1 MPNPTINSVHIDR
14 ALTNISIA
22 YKQSVGDFVSERV
35 FPLIPTDKQSN
46 KYFIYD
52 RTYWNRSEVQKRAP
66 GTESAG
72 GGYKITTDNFYCD
85 VWALHKDVA
94 DQIRANQDIPLNEDR
109 DATEWLG
116 QQFLITK
123 EVEFASTYMTSG
135 VWTSGVAGVAAAP
148 GAGQVLQWNDA
159 ASTPIED
166 VRRAKTAV
174 KLLTGYTPNVL
185 TIGQQVYDA
194 LIDHADIIDRVKYG
208 QTPGAPAMAGKD
220 VLAKLFEVEEVVIA
234 SAIKNTGVEGAAES
248 NSFIVGKVAL
258 LSYRPPRAGL
268 LIPSAGYQFAWTGYL
283 GAGAGAAQI
292 SKFRMEHL
300 KADRIEGE
308 TAFDMKLVSADL
320 GYFFNTIV
328 S

>member
-1 MPNPTINSVHIDR
+1 MPNPTISSVHIDR
-14 ALTNISIA
+14 ALTNVSIA
-22 YKQSVGDFVSERV
+22 FKQSVGDFVSERV

-52 RTYWNRSEVQKRAP
+52 RSYWNRSEVQKRAP

-85 VWALHKDVA
+85 VWALHKDVS

-109 DATEWLG
+109 DATEWLAL
-116 QQFLITK
+116 QFLINK
-123 EVEFASTYMTSG
+123 EVQFASTYMTSG
-135 VWTSGVAGVAAAP
+135 VWTTGVTGVASSP
-148 GAGQVLQWNDA
+148 TGAQVLQWNDA

-174 KLLTGYTPNVL
+174 KLLTGLTPNVL

-194 LIDHADIIDRVKYG
+194 LIDHPDIIDRVKYG
-208 QTPGAPAMAGKD
+208 QTPGSPALAGKD
-220 VLAKLFEVEEVVIA
+220 VLAKLFEVDEVVVS
-234 SAIKNTGVEGAAES
+234 SAIQNTANEGAAES
-248 NSFIVGKVAL
+248 NAFIVGKVAL
-258 LSYRPPRAGL
+258 LSYRPPRAGIL
-268 LIPSAGYQFAWTGYL
+268 TPSAGYQFAWTGYL
-283 GAGAGAAQI
+283 GASAGAAQI

-300 KADRIEGE
+300 KSDRIEGE

-320 GYFFNTIV
+320 GYFFNTV
-328 S
+328 VA